1 MNELKYIQKILKS
14 EGYYCEYKQI
24 GNTSEKILFCGI
36 KDNTFI
42 VKLGREFYLRMT
54 DNKYNIQ
61 YAYSQLGLE
70 KDFTDPEKL
79 LKFVKQVFPIEE

>member
-1 MNELKYIQKILKS
+1 MD
-14 EGYYCEYKQI
+14 
-24 GNTSEKILFCGI
+24 NTAEKIMFCGI

-61 YAYSQLGLE
+61 TLIINLA
-70 KDFTDPEKL
+70 
-79 LKFVKQVFPIEE
+79 

>member
-14 EGYYCEYKQI
+14 KGYYCEYKQI
-24 GNTSEKILFCGI
+24 DNISEKILFCGI

-42 VKLGREFYLRMT
+42 VKLGREFYIRMT

-61 YAYSQLGLE
+61 YANSQLGLE